1 MCGRF
6 TLRTPAQLLAQVFGL
21 MDVPQFSIRYNIA
34 PTQSVLAVR
43 LDSRNQREFVTL
55 QWGLVPGW
63 ADDPSIGNKL
73 INARAE
79 TVPTK
84 PSFRDAFRHRRCLI
98 VADGFYEWEKQGK
111 EKQPMLISHPD
122 NRPFAFAGLW
132 ENWRKGPG
140 EIQSCTII
148 TTTAN
153 PFMKQVH
160 DRMPVIL
167 KPQDYDQWLTGKL
180 DIAEQL
186 LGTSATDG
194 MTMIPVSKI
203 VNSPRN
209 DLPQCVEPVARSSL
223 F

>member
-6 TLRTPAQLLAQVFGL
+6 TLRTPAHDLAQVFSVE
-21 MDVPQFSIRYNIA
+21 DVPQFPIRYNIA
-34 PTQSVLAVR
+34 PTQNILAVR
-43 LDSRNQREFVTL
+43 LDSGQQREFAKF
-55 QWGLVPGW
+55 QWGLIPSW
-63 ADDPSIGNKL
+63 ADNQSIGNKL

-79 TVPTK
+79 TVSTK
-84 PSFRDAFRHRRCLI
+84 PSFRSAYRHRRCLI
-98 VADGFYEWEKQGK
+98 VADGFYEWEKRGK
-111 EKQPMLISHPD
+111 EKQPMLICHQD

-132 ENWRKGPG
+132 ENWTKGPS

-148 TTTAN
+148 TTAAN
-153 PFMKQVH
+153 AFMQQIH

-167 KPQDYDQWLTGKL
+167 LPQDYDRWLSGTL
-180 DIAEQL
+180 DIGEQL
-186 LGTSATDG
+186 PSTSATEG

-209 DLPQCVEPVARSSL
+209 DVPQCVEPTAPSSL